1 MENKGKS
8 VLRMKLTLEGLYEL
22 NNDEIIVELEQEVK
36 KHFILKLMKV
46 LMGIDHSFLI
56 LHNFIF

>member
-1 MENKGKS
+1 
-8 VLRMKLTLEGLYEL
+8 MKLTLEGLYEL

-46 LMGIDHSFLI
+46 LMGNDHSFLI